1 MRLFGFLAGLALV
14 GVVIFTASRD
24 ELDKSDLV
32 RLSTGLRISPQGSG
46 PEPTTGGV
54 EPAPDSGAVV
64 VADPPVSPVVNETP
78 VTGAAANRPSPS
90 SEAERPPIGNADTT
104 ADAAPEPGLP
114 EAEPVESIPDALAVT
129 PTFPDDRWEAFF
141 TPFRS
146 EASALGFA
154 GFLQRTT
161 GREFVV
167 RRAGRGEYRV
177 WFRLAAGE
185 SRPERLAEIEKAT
198 GLALAGGGL

>member
-14 GVVIFTASRD
+14 GVVIFTFSRGGFD
-24 ELDKSDLV
+24 EPDLA
-32 RLSTGLRISPQGSG
+32 RLPTGFRISPQGGG
-46 PEPTTGGV
+46 PEPTTGGLD
-54 EPAPDSGAVV
+54 PAPDDEAAPAASQ
-64 VADPPVSPVVNETP
+64 PVSPIIAQSPVN
-78 VTGAAANRPSPS
+78 GAAANRPSPIS
-90 SEAERPPIGNADTT
+90 DAERPQIGSAATT
-104 ADAAPEPGLP
+104 TDVAPEPRLP
-114 EAEPVESIPDALAVT
+114 EAEPAESVPDALAGAE
-129 PTFPDDRWEAFF
+129 TFPDDRWEAFF

-167 RRAGRGEYRV
+167 RRAGPGKYRV

-198 GLALAGGGL
+198 GMALAGGGL